1 MAKIKSVGG
10 IEQGYIQFSPPTSY
24 EYNSDFLEFAS
35 VFPLKIIS
43 AAAGDSLFTSLSV
56 DSSGYL
62 VDSSDERYQYNSGG
76 WKEILVSDWYGDE
89 LLVVGYY
96 NEESSYYA
104 TAIHN
109 VTKDFYTSLNGYG
122 HGLVK
127 LITTYGEI
135 EVPWM
140 AYITKHK
147 DDPDDFVY
155 MLHGSVS
162 SDVLTQV
169 LTDGILDAIPEK
181 IYALYDVTAPTPD
194 ADVVEDIVIIPRGAD
209 SVFSSMAEDGVD
221 FEVSTSSAFIPYHTA
236 AVKTRAL
243 SGSFTYQLPSY
254 SNKCKIPLGVN
265 GLGIDGYR
273 YDTALIDLGSSNY
286 ATLSTGGSTI
296 TTEATD
302 TLSGTYTAEYW
313 GGSISLSVD
322 VVSPSYSTTT
332 LHTVLYQADG
342 TTPAEEDEVAIGVWD
357 AWRNLIYTGK
367 GAIEADGELYV
378 ADVDS
383 SFFNTELTVSVIAYK
398 GDKESDL
405 AFFGRVDTDPLD
417 P

>member
-10 IEQGYIQFSPPTSY
+10 IEQGYIEFSPKTSY
-24 EYNSDFLEFAS
+24 EYNYDFLQFAS

-43 AAAGDSLFTSLSV
+43 AAPGDSLFTSLSV

-62 VDSSDERYQYNSGG
+62 VDYSGERYQYNSSG

-96 NEESSYYA
+96 NSETSYYA

-109 VTKDFYTSLNGYG
+109 VTKGFYTSLNGYG

-140 AYITKHK
+140 AYITQHK

-155 MLHGSVS
+155 TLYGYKS

-169 LTDGILDAIPEK
+169 LTDGILDTIPEK
-181 IYALYDVTAPTPD
+181 IYALYDVTVPTPD

-209 SVFSSMAEDGVD
+209 NIFSSMAEDGVD

-254 SNKCKIPLGVN
+254 SSECKIPLGVN

-273 YDTALIDLGSSNY
+273 YDTVWIDLGSGNS

-296 TTEATD
+296 NTGATG
-302 TLSGTYTAEYW
+302 TLSGTYTADYW
-313 GGSISLSVD
+313 GGSISLSVE

-342 TTPAEEDEVAIGVWD
+342 TTPAEEDEVVIGVWD

-367 GAIEADGELYV
+367 GAIEDAGELYV

-417 P
+417 L